1 MQSKHLKVL
10 STFGLSISL
19 ILIASLSYAESVD
32 SPIKEPATSKAQKK
46 EPATSKALTS
56 IPPKAQWA
64 FANQFAIRYNPLG
77 LQNETFIGYK
87 SKLYNKPHDNLLFGK
102 AYWWAGGI
110 ARVSPQFAQTGVFF
124 RTLPIAI
131 LELQGVFSRVTGF
144 KDSSEIQGYY
154 TDGTRDAVGNTSS
167 ARAATGNFIGSG
179 WQASI
184 QARLQIKIK
193 SIAIRSTN
201 LFRRFDLNGEGEQL
215 DDDLFYD
222 QTLDVITP
230 FKSWVYQNDVDVL
243 YVNKNNP
250 WVLGARYTITK
261 PLTDPT
267 SPEVAADEMY
277 DIQRA
282 GFLFAWK
289 FKAPPTAQGLE
300 ARRRHALIVLS
311 QWHLD
316 HSYRVGQSMNKLI
329 PYFAVVY
336 SLSGRVGSDR

>member
-1 MQSKHLKVL
+1 VVKLQTQTRFLTTVCL
-10 STFGLSISL
+10 LGLALGLTLVAYPSS
-19 ILIASLSYAESVD
+19 AQ
-32 SPIKEPATSKAQKK
+32 PA
-46 EPATSKALTS
+46 
-56 IPPKAQWA
+56 PPKTQWA

-77 LQNETFIGYK
+77 LQNELFMGYR
-87 SKLYNKPHDNLLFGK
+87 SKLYDKPNDNLLFGK
-102 AYWWAGGI
+102 AYWWVGGI
-110 ARVSPQFAQTGVFF
+110 SRMSPQFVQTGLFF

-131 LELQGVFSRVTGF
+131 LELQGIFAHVVGF
-144 KDSSEIQGYY
+144 KDSSNIQGYY
-154 TDGTRDAVGNTSS
+154 TEGTRDAVGATETP
-167 ARAATGNFIGSG
+167 RASTGNFIASG
-179 WQASI
+179 WQASL
-184 QARLQIKIK
+184 QARLQIKFG
-193 SIAIRSTN
+193 SIAVRSTN
-201 LFRRFDLNGEGEQL
+201 LFRHFDLNGEGAQL
-215 DDDLFYD
+215 SDDLFYD

-243 YVNKNNP
+243 YVDKNKP
-250 WVLGARYTITK
+250 WVAGARYTITK

-267 SPEVAADEMY
+267 SPEVAAQEIY

-289 FKAPPTAQGLE
+289 FKATPTAQGLE

-336 SLSGRVGSDR
+336 SFSGRVGSDR